1 MWALAKAR
9 RKTKQKQNKKEKK
22 KQKQKQSETY
32 SQTPTQGDMVFKD
45 PSKYIFTAGT
55 STNAN
60 ISLK

>member
-9 RKTKQKQNKKEKK
+9 IKKQNKNKTKK
-22 KQKQKQSETY
+22 KKTKQKQSETY
-32 SQTPTQGDMVFKD
+32 SQTPTQGDMVLKN
-45 PSKYIFTAGT
+45 PTKYIFTAGT